1 MSEMRR
7 GLRNKPMLRNGGRE
21 ALEGDPEIV
30 GRGIGRSKSVEEWSL
45 RQRVELKEFG
55 EGSG

>member
-1 MSEMRR
+1 MRR

-21 ALEGDPEIV
+21 ALEGDPETA

-45 RQRVELKEFG
+45 RQRVELREFG